1 MFFCPFILHFHKVTF
16 KAYMQDES
24 DDDVI
29 YDDKKVEKKN
39 MIECREKSDEVKS
52 VLAP

>member
-1 MFFCPFILHFHKVTF
+1 
-16 KAYMQDES
+16 MQDES